1 MQYRIKTFGANGEE
15 REMLLVQV
23 IGFDAKTNAPI
34 LDVPMM
40 TDEFWTELCRRS
52 TMQHYAETVG
62 REAPDYETAR
72 AWERKYFG
80 WDALSEKESFEVV

>member
-1 MQYRIKTFGANGEE
+1 MQYRIKTFEANGEE
-15 REMLLVQV
+15 NGMLLVQV

-40 TDEFWTELCRRS
+40 TDEFWAELCRRS

-62 REAPDYETAR
+62 MN
-72 AWERKYFG
+72 G
-80 WDALSEKESFEVV
+80 V